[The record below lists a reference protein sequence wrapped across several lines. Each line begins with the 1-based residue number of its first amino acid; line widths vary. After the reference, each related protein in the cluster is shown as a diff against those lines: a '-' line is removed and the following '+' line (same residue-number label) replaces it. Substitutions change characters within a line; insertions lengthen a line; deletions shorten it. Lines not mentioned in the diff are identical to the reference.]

1 MTLTIKTEENTIIA
15 RKENGDLLFKLN
27 PLKAIPIRKKF
38 DLLDANDNELGTI
51 KRATNNFGLFD
62 LPRFYL
68 KLPGH
73 KEITVLKDMKQ
84 FQTRYEING
93 EKLSIDGEVT
103 GQSFTIYENKQ
114 KIAKIMVNA
123 EDDQSFSFSIQL
135 DNPDKELLVAA
146 ITSIIAVIY
155 EEERYMTRHK

>member
-1 MTLTIKTEENTIIA
+1 MTLTIKTEENTIVA

-27 PLKAIPIRKKF
+27 PLRTIPTRKKF
-38 DLLDANDNELGTI
+38 DLLDENNNELGTI

-84 FQTRYEING
+84 FQTMYEING

-103 GQSFTIYENKQ
+103 GQSFTISESKQ

-146 ITSIIAVIY
+146 ITSIIAMIY
-155 EEERYMTRHK
+155 EEERYMVRRK